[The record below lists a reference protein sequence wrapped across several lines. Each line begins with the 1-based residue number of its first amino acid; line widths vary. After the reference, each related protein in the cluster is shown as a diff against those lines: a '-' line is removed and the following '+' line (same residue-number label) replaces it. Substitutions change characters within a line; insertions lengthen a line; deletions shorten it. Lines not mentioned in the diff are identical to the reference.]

1 MTAIGKGTLRAYE
14 VLKEFS
20 DGSGSKIEAL
30 VNFLR
35 PTLSDFDGQVL
46 DIARFSDSI
55 NAQLHISVTPDTISD
70 LLPLFIK
77 KGWLVT
83 EPSTRP
89 ASNIV
94 RCPAEAIPDSKS
106 DLIKE
111 LIPKFREFLTTYELP
126 EEFEKS
132 DENLFD
138 VFSEFMISVTNIDDL
153 ATGYESVNLAGH
165 ADQVNFLCARF
176 ARALYDAHDP
186 AFQLVEDIAQI
197 ALISDLVREF
207 SKPTSSIRRTDARIY
222 LDSPLI
228 LELIGASGNLS
239 RDNIK
244 TLLEIV
250 RAKGAKVH
258 VFDASIR
265 EACNSLS
272 TMIDEPVV
280 SKRYGATHD
289 AMLRGEVKEATVR
302 SIIQNCAAILREKFQ
317 IKVDQ
322 NVPPNRSFG
331 HAEFASMRNDLNGI
345 YAHQNSAWSRA
356 THDAQA
362 VACIM
367 RMRKDHL
374 ATNDLWDSSFFFLTR
389 NRKFKETAR
398 TFCEATRSYGGSGDF
413 LLEPGDV
420 GPVVDIREFASSV
433 WLRFG
438 AGNDD
443 TLPRLHLLAGC
454 ERILRFNRKTLNKV
468 RTHINR
474 LSLSADA
481 NGDEIDQIQ
490 MLLMHPVGVMSVQ
503 DVLRGSDRQANY
515 KSMLAAQESA
525 EKERIA
531 KGVEKGSAVI
541 RAELK
546 DASEVNERLQ
556 GEIEAARRRDLE
568 NQRIASEQQ
577 NATIKDYND
586 GIDRQWDILSDL
598 IPELLKDNEG
608 HNGRVIRNKY
618 IYRCMLV
625 ILIPAIYILDKFLGS
640 IAQGI
645 PIIWGISPFIASVIV
660 ALFVLL
666 PVQALLG
673 WKRPKIDR
681 LNRWVSDTGWIENLL
696 TKAEALETK
705 YILDLGIQVDE
716 DGTVATKDVSAIR
729 HDFLAANYKE
739 MPTDGSFENAGS
751 DQEA

>member
-46 DIARFSDSI
+46 DVTRFSDSI

-70 LLPLFIK
+70 LLPLLVK
-77 KGWLVT
+77 KGWLIV
-83 EPSTRP
+83 EPTARP
-89 ASNIV
+89 VVHVV

-106 DLIKE
+106 ELIKE
-111 LIPKFREFLTTYELP
+111 LIPKFREFLTSYELP
-126 EEFEKS
+126 EDFQKS

-138 VFSEFMISVTNIDDL
+138 VFSEFIISVENVDDL
-153 ATGYESVNLAGH
+153 STGYENVNLAGH
-165 ADQVNFLCARF
+165 SDQVNFLCARF
-176 ARALYDAHDP
+176 VRALYNTNDP
-186 AFQLVEDIAQI
+186 AARLIEDIAQI

-207 SKPTSSIRRTDARIY
+207 SKPTSSVRRTDARIY

-228 LELIGASGNLS
+228 LELIGASGRSS

-258 VFDASIR
+258 VFDASVR

-272 TMIDEPVV
+272 AMIDEPIV
-280 SKRYGATHD
+280 SNRYGATHD
-289 AMLRGEVKEATVR
+289 AMLRGEISEGTVR
-302 SIIQNCAAILREKFQ
+302 SIIQNCAAILREQFQ
-317 IKVDQ
+317 IKVDP
-322 NVPPNRSFG
+322 NVPPSRSFG
-331 HAEFASMRNDLNGI
+331 HAEFTSLRSDLNGI

-374 ATNDLWDSSFFFLTR
+374 TTNDLWDSAFFFLTR

-398 TFCEATRSYGGSGDF
+398 SFCEATRSYGGSGDF
-413 LLEPGDV
+413 LLEPCDV

-443 TLPRLHLLAGC
+443 ALPRLHLLAGC
-454 ERILRFNRKTLNKV
+454 ERILRFNRKTLNRV

-474 LSLSADA
+474 LSLNADA
-481 NGDEIDQIQ
+481 NRDEIDQIQ
-490 MLLMHPVGVMSVQ
+490 LMLMHPVGAMSVQ

-515 KSMLAAQESA
+515 RTMLAAQESA
-525 EKERIA
+525 EKDKIA
-531 KGVEKGSAVI
+531 KGVEKGSALI

-546 DASEVNERLQ
+546 DASEEKERLRA
-556 GEIEAARRRDLE
+556 EIETARRRDLE
-568 NQRIASEQQ
+568 NQRIAYEQQ
-577 NATIKDYND
+577 KTAIKDQND

-598 IPELLKDNEG
+598 IPEMFKENER
-608 HNGRVIRNKY
+608 HNDKIVRNKY
-618 IYRCMLV
+618 IYRSFLIILV
-625 ILIPAIYILDKFLGS
+625 PTIYVLDKFLGS
-640 IAQGI
+640 IAQDK
-645 PIIWGISPFIASVIV
+645 PIFWGISPFIASVIV

-673 WKRPKIDR
+673 WKRPKVDR
-681 LNRWVSDTGWIENLL
+681 LNRWVRDTRWIENLQ

-705 YILDLGIQVDE
+705 YMLDLGIQIDE
-716 DGTVATKDVSAIR
+716 DGTVGTMDLSTIR
-729 HDFLAANYKE
+729 RNFLAANYKGIS
-739 MPTDGSFENAGS
+739 TDGSAENAGY
-751 DQEA
+751 DQGA